1 MSQHGYDLRM
11 IDFGSEQVFRGRSTY
26 TCICFI
32 SKIVGEIHYC
42 TGNSHNL
49 SSIKENDFVSIKY
62 QDVNDYHGWLLCEPN
77 VAKNITKIEHSG
89 IPLGK
94 KYNIKNGFATLKNDI
109 YLFSPIK
116 EDNSYFILEDNT
128 GRYNIEKEI
137 CREAVKPNILKNN
150 DDLEKYKEILIFPYY
165 IDENGNAS
173 LISEFDLQH
182 KYPYAYHYLES
193 KKTYYVIEIRQIGLI
208 PHGMRMAV
216 HKPSILRDI
225 NYYFH
230 I

>member
-1 MSQHGYDLRM
+1 MKS
-11 IDFGSEQVFRGRSTY
+11 
-26 TCICFI
+26 
-32 SKIVGEIHYC
+32 
-42 TGNSHNL
+42 
-49 SSIKENDFVSIKY
+49 
-62 QDVNDYHGWLLCEPN
+62 
-77 VAKNITKIEHSG
+77 
-89 IPLGK
+89 
-94 KYNIKNGFATLKNDI
+94 
-109 YLFSPIK
+109 
-116 EDNSYFILEDNT
+116 
-128 GRYNIEKEI
+128 
-137 CREAVKPNILKNN
+137 N